1 MNNTFII
8 QIKHLLIL
16 INIASFISLFIYGCF
31 YHLSFE
37 IISLSDSTK
46 KLNTNIEVCL
56 QSKYRDFID
65 LR

>member
-1 MNNTFII
+1 MNNTFMI

-16 INIASFISLFIYGCF
+16 INIASFISLIIYGCF

-37 IISLSDSTK
+37 IISLSDSTI
-46 KLNTNIEVCL
+46 KLNTKIEGCL
-56 QSKYRDFID
+56 PSKYRDFTD